1 MSVIEVH
8 HTEKRSFK
16 ELMVGT
22 YDLKYLCMP
31 VFPCFRKGQGVP
43 PPRFFG
49 KDDFLGL
56 FVALV
61 MGLQHALA
69 MVGGLITPPLLV
81 STLAFGN
88 RPGTTIPYAQGDPA
102 EIQRYLVQAALIVCG
117 IMTFFQV
124 LGVRIYKTNFQFG
137 AGVLSCM
144 GISFTTVPIATA
156 VISTLMK
163 EQGQT
168 FEQAYGNCLGTIA
181 LCGVI
186 PVILSFFP
194 IRVIKKIFPP
204 LVCGIVIMMIGVH
217 LIGSGFKNWGGGT
230 FCADNWQHPPA
241 TKACFLPAKY
251 PNGTSYLQL
260 NQCWVGPGVLCGDK
274 TKTEVFLPFGSQQYI
289 GLGFLVFITIIFL
302 EIFGSPFMRNA
313 SVILALLFGYLIA
326 AVTNYQGKKYV
337 ITTKIDQAPGITF
350 LWTTTFP
357 LGFYPPAIIP
367 LMIVF
372 IITSIETVGDTSA
385 TMEASHMAVDT
396 EDGTRRIKG
405 AMLNDGISGIFSALA
420 TSLPLTTFA
429 QNNGVIALT
438 NVAARQAGFAA
449 AFWLF
454 LLGILGKV
462 GAWITTIPE
471 CVLGGMTTFL
481 FANVIA
487 SGIKIIVNGDPLT
500 RRSRF
505 ILACSL
511 ALAFGVELVP
521 QWATLNLWPVT
532 PSMSPGLRGLRDAII
547 LVISTSFTLGAVVA
561 LILNLIIPVDK
572 TDPSTTGGSP
582 GTSSVHIDKDAK
594 EASYHSDAA
603 QLSSAP
609 VAAIAQ
615 RHSGSGRG
623 REGS

>member
-1 MSVIEVH
+1 MSAVEVH

-22 YDLKYLCMP
+22 YDLKYLCLP
-31 VFPCFRKGQGVP
+31 AFPYFRKGKGVP

-88 RPGTTIPYAQGDPA
+88 RPGTTTPYAQGDPA

-124 LGVRIYKTNFQFG
+124 LGVRIYKTKFQYG

-144 GISFTTVPIATA
+144 GISFTTVPIATS
-156 VISTLMK
+156 VIGQLMK
-163 EQGQT
+163 EQGRT
-168 FEQAYGNCLGTIA
+168 FEEAYGNFLGTIA
-181 LCGVI
+181 MCGVI

-217 LIGSGFKNWGGGT
+217 LIGSGFKNWGGGA

-241 TKACFLPAKY
+241 TRACFLPAKY

-260 NQCWVGPGVLCGDK
+260 NQCWVGPGVMCGDK
-274 TKTEVFLPFGSQQYI
+274 TKTEVFLPFGSQEYL

-326 AVTNYQGKKYV
+326 AVTTYQGKKYV

-385 TMEASHMAVDT
+385 TMEASRMAVDT

-405 AMLNDGISGIFSALA
+405 ALLNDGISGIFSALA

-487 SGIKIIVNGDPLT
+487 SGIKIIINGDPLT

-532 PSMSPGLRGLRDAII
+532 PGMSPGLRGLRDAII

-561 LILNLIIPVDK
+561 LILNLIIPLDK
-572 TDPSTTGGSP
+572 TDPTVTRCSP
-582 GTSSVHIDKDAK
+582 GASSVSTENDGKDA
-594 EASYHSDAA
+594 SFHSDAA
-603 QLSSAP
+603 QASSAP
-609 VAAIAQ
+609 PPVVTITQ
-615 RHSGSGRG
+615 RHSSNGFA
-623 REGS
+623 